1 MMSEENKLHYKCKS
15 CGSGMEFAPGQSS
28 LKCPNCGEENELPG
42 HDGKEATE
50 YDFEHALQMLEKQA
64 LADEETIVCVDC
76 KCCGASIEFPE
87 NIVGGHCPYCGTA
100 IVAEHHNKK
109 AIKPT
114 YLLPFNLTREQAE
127 KNYKSWLKSLWF
139 APGALKHEA
148 VNSKLSG
155 VYLPFWTYDC
165 QAHSNYTGQRG
176 DYYYVTETYTTQENG
191 KTVTKTRQ
199 VRKTRWT
206 YVSGHVHNAFDDL
219 LIPASHSTPQKIL
232 DKLEPW
238 NLHKLTNYDRR
249 YLTGFSVETYAVNLR
264 EGFVEAQHRT
274 EAPIRSTVKRDIG
287 GNEQRIFSVNSIYDE
302 ISYKHILLP
311 TWLSS
316 YKFNEKI
323 YCFAVNAET
332 GEVQG
337 ERPWSWIKIA
347 FAILLLLAIIASTI
361 LLIQYNK

>member
-1 MMSEENKLHYKCKS
+1 M
-15 CGSGMEFAPGQSS
+15 
-28 LKCPNCGEENELPG
+28 
-42 HDGKEATE
+42 
-50 YDFEHALQMLEKQA
+50 
-64 LADEETIVCVDC
+64 
-76 KCCGASIEFPE
+76 
-87 NIVGGHCPYCGTA
+87 
-100 IVAEHHNKK
+100 
-109 AIKPT
+109 
-114 YLLPFNLTREQAE
+114 
-127 KNYKSWLKSLWF
+127 
-139 APGALKHEA
+139 
-148 VNSKLSG
+148 
-155 VYLPFWTYDC
+155 
-165 QAHSNYTGQRG
+165 
-176 DYYYVTETYTTQENG
+176 
-191 KTVTKTRQ
+191 
-199 VRKTRWT
+199 
-206 YVSGHVHNAFDDL
+206 
-219 LIPASHSTPQKIL
+219 
-232 DKLEPW
+232 
-238 NLHKLTNYDRR
+238 TNYDRR

-274 EAPIRSTVKRDIG
+274 VAPIRSTVKRDIG

>member
-1 MMSEENKLHYKCKS
+1 
-15 CGSGMEFAPGQSS
+15 MEFAPGESS
-28 LKCPNCGEENELPG
+28 LKCPNCGTENELSK
-42 HDGKEATE
+42 HDGKEADE
-50 YDFEHALQMLEKQA
+50 YDFVHALQMLEEKA
-64 LADEETIVCVDC
+64 IADEETIVCVEC

-114 YLLPFNLTREQAE
+114 CVLPFKLNREQAE
-127 KNYKSWLKSLWF
+127 ANYKAWLKSLWF
-139 APGALKHEA
+139 APSALKEEA
-148 VNSKLSG
+148 VNTKLSG

-165 QAHSNYTGQRG
+165 EVQSAYTGQRG
-176 DYYYVTETYTTQENG
+176 DHYYVTETYTTEENG

-199 VRKTRWT
+199 VRKTRWSF
-206 YVSGHVHNAFDDL
+206 VAGQVHNAFDDI
-219 LIPASHSTPQKIL
+219 LIPASNSMPQHIL

-238 NLHKLTNYDRR
+238 NLHKLADYDRR

-264 EGFVEAQHRT
+264 EGFEEAQHRT
-274 EAPIRSTVKRDIG
+274 EAPIRSTVKKDIG
-287 GNEQRIFSVNSIYDE
+287 GDEQVVYSVNSVYDD

-316 YKFNEKI
+316 YKFNGKS

-337 ERPWSWIKIA
+337 ERPWSWIKITIA
-347 FAILLLLAIIASTI
+347 VLVLLAVIGGIILLVQL
-361 LLIQYNK
+361 NK